1 MNRNNPLDL
10 CIEYI
15 HQIWCMEDLKEG
27 GMFAVYGMEQ
37 HRIELHDMLCSLLE
51 IDREKSK
58 EILSYLDKKLDMDFS
73 TMPSESDLRNYG
85 QKLLDILLNEKKNGT
100 L

>member
-1 MNRNNPLDL
+1 MDRNNPLDL

-15 HQIWCMEDLKEG
+15 HQVWCMEDLKQG

-37 HRIELHDMLCSLLE
+37 HRIELHDTLCNLLE
-51 IDREKSK
+51 INHEKSK
-58 EILSYLDKKLDMDFS
+58 EILSYLDEKIGMDFS
-73 TMPSESDLRNYG
+73 EMPSESDIRNYG
-85 QKLLDILLNEKKNGT
+85 QKLLDILLSEKKNGN